1 MEDIRWKQRFS
12 NLSKAFSKLD
22 KAVQISDP
30 GDYQEQRERLNQQY
44 QETGQDQ
51 YVNQLENLELQ
62 REGLIQR
69 FEYCYELFIN
79 TLRDLMLYRGAIKE
93 ELNGNRAVLSEALA
107 KGYISEHDL
116 WREMLLARNDTS
128 HSYNDEIAVEVTNK
142 IHKVFYPLMKELFE
156 RLKKEND
163 QH

>member
-22 KAVQISDP
+22 KAVQLSDP
-30 GDYQEQRERLNQQY
+30 EDYQDQWEWLNSQY
-44 QETGQDQ
+44 QETGDEQ
-51 YVNQLENLELQ
+51 YANQLENLELQ

-79 TLRDLMLYRGAIKE
+79 TLRDLMLFQGAVKE
-93 ELNGNRAVLSEALA
+93 ELNGNRAVLAEALE

-128 HSYNDEIAVEVTNK
+128 HSYNHEIAVEVTRK
-142 IHKVFYPLMKELFE
+142 IHKVFYPLMKKLFAT
-156 RLKKEND
+156 LKTEDD
-163 QH
+163 QN